1 MIPSIQKYPQFEA
14 NQILT
19 NEQLNLLFGYN
30 DEQTRL
36 TRSHLIGI
44 GIICGLD
51 AITAADGKS
60 VTITRGVGVTSA
72 GYLVIQDTDLVYAAS
87 QNYSLP
93 KEVAYPVLQNN
104 AGANLYPLWQLL
116 PQIPISNPDPS
127 ARNLDNP
134 FLLDKVVMLF
144 VELNKTGN
152 KNCLPNSC
160 DDKGSTVGVTIQP
173 LLIRKSDADK
183 IKAVVPGYPNKAA
196 LPDIRMPRF
205 DVAKTALNTTADVIK
220 AYKIILTKAFIDK
233 VLANLKKLSDTFA
246 FLNSNATTLGN
257 LIQNNTIF
265 SYDTDSTIKLPV
277 EYYYQYYYDFVSD
290 LVDTYNEIK
299 NKSGS
304 VLAICCPDP
313 TWFPRHLFL
322 KEAVNPP
329 SPSAYRH
336 YFLPSPAVA
345 REGQRTEEIVQLLNR
360 LYMMLLTFPKI
371 AAPTIIAGG
380 GVSNSDLRVTPSYLG
395 SNLSGKAIPHYYSED
410 KQSNNR
416 QLFEYWNYRLTK
428 DGKANQNLSYRA
440 IEYPA
445 TEDFVKNPLRY
456 DVEPYNFFRIEGHV
470 GKNYKSVVSYLQG
483 IINNNRL
490 PFDIIAVK
498 TGNKPDALTGS
509 TFDAQFA
516 DLESEFLLIQ
526 ADIICK
532 GGANTTIDAFKKLTK
547 LSQLNDP
554 VPPNNQTMLAM
565 LKALTIGG
573 IPCDVSELVKLLD
586 IYKTRMTTLQQQFLL
601 SNYAEK
607 HVGLQHKGG
616 VPAGGTFVIVYHGDV
631 ATPSQP
637 GKFFGD
643 LIYLDAVTNK
653 YKLDEQAF
661 KFYHPDAGTAAVIGS
676 LLGQIDPANPQAGD
690 FIEKTFQPI
699 IGKYKT
705 PSRRPSY
712 GGRGVVGAAGAGFST
727 GTPVG
732 IAEGIVFA
740 DFYLP
745 YQCCGDGSTI
755 QYTINESSQALAAD
769 ITGSECVDGQQVV
782 HFLVTGGTAPYKA
795 NGNAVNSRFDLQYGS
810 NQPGTVVVTDSAGGS
825 VTVQV
830 PAKTCEPPCNL
841 PCNGIVTR
849 CLYPTWMAL
858 PENNVFDAKLIRMEI
873 AYLTIADENGLV
885 LLDEQFVKDITDYLQ
900 QTGGIKNGNYHDFM
914 KAVADMINKRV
925 DKLAKGIFK
934 IEYLV
939 KDDTVTGQFM
949 IMSYPC
955 QAFDLRIRMDF
966 DGYYYDYRYTKN
978 GVDAQLEIRNQ
989 HSDQTRL
996 PKYGCFIDDQC
1007 KGTSIQKPCA
1017 NDGLVIK
1024 RETDNFYFV
1033 TGEYKAIYWIAEEGT
1048 PGFGT
1053 GPQFHL
1059 DNSDRMPEKIRV
1071 IAIDNNGCW
1080 AYAEYT
1086 RRSN

>member
-51 AITAADGKS
+51 AITSADGKS

-72 GYLVIQDTDLVYAAS
+72 GYLVIQDTDLVYTAS

-183 IKAVVPGYPNKAA
+183 IKAVIPGYPDNAA

-205 DVAKTALNTTADVIK
+205 DVAKTPLNTTADVIK

-233 VLANLKKLSDTFA
+233 VFANLKKLSDTFA
-246 FLNSNATTLGN
+246 FLNTNATALSN

-299 NKSGS
+299 NRSGS
-304 VLAICCPDP
+304 ALATCAPNP
-313 TWFPRHLFL
+313 AWFPRHLFL

-345 REGQRTEEIVQLLNR
+345 REEQRTEEMVQLLNR

-380 GVSNSDLRVTPSYLG
+380 GVNNSDLRVTPSYLG

-428 DGKANQNLSYRA
+428 AGKANQNLSYRA

-456 DVEPYNFFRIEGHV
+456 DIEPYNFFRIEGHV
-470 GKNYKSVVSYLQG
+470 GKNYKSVVNYLQG

-490 PFDIIAVK
+490 PFDMVAIK
-498 TGNKPDALTGS
+498 TGNKPDALSGS

-516 DLESEFLLIQ
+516 DLESEFRVIQ
-526 ADIICK
+526 ANIICK
-532 GGANTTIDAFKKLTK
+532 GGTNATMDAFKKLTK

-565 LKALTIGG
+565 LKALTSADIH
-573 IPCDVSELVKLLD
+573 CDVAELERLLD
-586 IYKTRMTTLQQQFLL
+586 IYNKRTTTLQQQFLL

-616 VPAGGTFVIVYHGDV
+616 VPSGGTFVIVYHGDV
-631 ATPSQP
+631 STPSQP

-661 KFYHPDAGTAAVIGS
+661 KFYHPDAGTAAVIGT

-699 IGKYKT
+699 IGKYRNT
-705 PSRRPSY
+705 GRRPSF
-712 GGRGVVGAAGAGFST
+712 GGRGIIGGPGAGA
-727 GTPVG
+727 PVA

-745 YQCCGDGSTI
+745 YQCCGDGTTI

-769 ITGSECVDGQQVV
+769 ITGSECVNGQQVV
-782 HFLVTGGTAPYKA
+782 HFLITGGTAPYKA
-795 NGNAVNSRFDLQYGS
+795 NNNTVNSRFDLSFGS
-810 NQPGTVVVTDSAGGS
+810 NQSGTVVVTDSSGGS
-825 VTVQV
+825 ATVQV
-830 PAKTCEPPCNL
+830 PAKTCEPPCDL
-841 PCNGIVTR
+841 PCKGIVTR
-849 CLYPTWMAL
+849 CLYPTWMVL
-858 PENNVFDAKLIRMEI
+858 PEQYVYDAKLIRFDI
-873 AYLTIADENGLV
+873 AYLTIMDENGLI
-885 LLDEQFVKDITDYLQ
+885 LLDEQFVKDFTDYLQ
-900 QTGGIKNGNYHDFM
+900 QVGGIKKANYHDFM
-914 KAVADMINKRV
+914 KAIAEIINKRV
-925 DKLAKGIFK
+925 DKLAKGALK

-939 KDDTVTGQFM
+939 KDDKVSGQFM
-949 IMSYPC
+949 ITSYPC
-955 QAFDLRIRMDF
+955 QSFDLRIRMAIE
-966 DGYYYDYRYTKN
+966 GTYYDYHYTKT
-978 GVDAQLEIRNQ
+978 GVDAQLESAKYRY
-989 HSDQTRL
+989 QTRL

-1007 KGTSIQKPCA
+1007 KGSNIQKPCA
-1017 NDGLVIK
+1017 NDTLVIK
-1024 RETDNFYFV
+1024 RETDTFYFV
-1033 TGEYKAIYWIAEEGT
+1033 TGDFKAIYWIAEGSM

-1059 DNSDRMPEKIRV
+1059 DSNNMLPEKIRV

-1080 AYAEYT
+1080 AYAEYIV
-1086 RRSN
+1086 RRA

>member
-51 AITAADGKS
+51 VITAADGKS
-60 VTITRGVGVTSA
+60 VTITKGVGVTSA
-72 GYLVIQDTDLVYAAS
+72 GYLVVQETDLVYAAS
-87 QNYSLP
+87 QNYVLP

-127 ARNLDNP
+127 ARNLDIP
-134 FLLDKVVMLF
+134 FLQDKVVMLF

-183 IKAVVPGYPNKAA
+183 IKAVIPGYPNLAA

-205 DVAKTALNTTADVIK
+205 DVAKTALNTTPDVIK

-246 FLNSNATTLGN
+246 FLNSNATALGN

-265 SYDTDSTIKLPV
+265 SYDNDSTIKLPV
-277 EYYYQYYYDFVSD
+277 EYYYQYYFDFVSD

-299 NKSGS
+299 NRSGA
-304 VLAICCPDP
+304 VLATCCPDP
-313 TWFPRHLFL
+313 AWFPRHLFL

-345 REGQRTEEIVQLLNR
+345 REGQRTEEIVLLLNR

-395 SNLSGKAIPHYYSED
+395 SALSGKAIPHYYSED

-428 DGKANQNLSYRA
+428 AGKANQNLSYRA

-456 DVEPYNFFRIEGHV
+456 DIEPYNFFRIEGHV
-470 GKNYKSVVSYLQG
+470 GKHYKSVVNYLQG
-483 IINNNRL
+483 IVNNNRL
-490 PFDIIAVK
+490 PFDIVAVK
-498 TGNKPDALTGS
+498 TGNKPDALTGN
-509 TFDAQFA
+509 TFEAQFA
-516 DLESEFLLIQ
+516 DLESAFLLIQ

-532 GGANTTIDAFKKLTK
+532 GGTHPTIEAFKKLTK

-554 VPPNNQTMLAM
+554 VPPNNQTMLVM

-586 IYKTRMTTLQQQFLL
+586 IYSNRMTKLQQQFLL

-607 HVGLQHKGG
+607 HAGLQHKAG
-616 VPAGGTFVIVYHGDV
+616 VPTGGTFVIVYHGEV
-631 ATPSQP
+631 VTTSQP
-637 GKFFGD
+637 GKYFGD

-661 KFYHPDAGTAAVIGS
+661 KFYQPDAGTASVIS
-676 LLGQIDPANPQAGD
+676 TLLGQVDANDPQAGE
-690 FIEKTFQPI
+690 FIEKTFQPML
-699 IGKYKT
+699 GKYKAGA
-705 PSRRPSY
+705 RRPPF
-712 GGRGVVGAAGAGFST
+712 GRGAVAGFAT
-727 GTPVG
+727 GVPVS
-732 IAEGIVFA
+732 ISEGIVFA

-745 YQCCGDGSTI
+745 YQCCGDGTTV
-755 QYTINESSQALAAD
+755 QYTINESTQPLGVD
-769 ITGSECVDGQQVV
+769 ITGSECKDGQQVV
-782 HFLVTGGTAPYKA
+782 HFLVTGGTPPYKA
-795 NGNAVNSRFDLQYGS
+795 NNNSVNSRFDLQFGS
-810 NQPGTVVVTDSAGGS
+810 NQPGTVVVTDSKGGS

-830 PAKTCEPPCNL
+830 PAKTCEPPCDL
-841 PCNGIVTR
+841 PCKGLVTR
-849 CLYPTWMAL
+849 CLYPVWMVL
-858 PENNVFDAKLIRMEI
+858 PEQKVFPAKLIRLEV
-873 AYLTIADENGLV
+873 AYLTITDENGMILM
-885 LLDEQFVKDITDYLQ
+885 DEQFVKDITDYLQ
-900 QTGGIKNGNYHDFM
+900 QTGGIKNANYHDFM
-914 KAVADMINKRV
+914 KAVTEIINKRI
-925 DKLAKGIFK
+925 DKVAKGSLK
-934 IEYLV
+934 IEYVV
-939 KDDTVTGQFM
+939 KDAKLSGQFM
-949 IMSYPC
+949 ITSFPC
-955 QAFDLRIRMDF
+955 QSFDLRIRMDI
-966 DGYYYDYRYTKN
+966 DGYYYDYRYTKT
-978 GVDAQLEIRNQ
+978 GVDAQLAIRNQ
-989 HSDQTRL
+989 NSYQTRM
-996 PKYGCFIDDQC
+996 PKYGCSIDDQC
-1007 KGTSIQKPCA
+1007 KGVNIQKPCT
-1017 NDGLVIK
+1017 NDSLEIK
-1024 RETDNFYFV
+1024 RETDTFYFV
-1033 TGEYKAIYWIAEEGT
+1033 TGDYKAIYWIAEGGI

-1053 GPQFHL
+1053 GSEFHL
-1059 DNSDRMPEKIRV
+1059 DSVDLLPEKIRA
-1071 IAIDNNGCW
+1071 IAIDKNGCW
-1080 AYAEYT
+1080 AYAEFLVK
-1086 RRSN
+1086 RA